1 MPLCYRFDFYNFSNT
16 TSYTQTLAASP
27 NKMTTRLL
35 TAVLFLTIIGC
46 NQKTDKRPETADC
59 KPYFP
64 FDKVEYYSIDFHE
77 SKLWELEE
85 KENKTNTEIRLLN
98 VLLKDKPDQIPDTV
112 EFNNLETLGFKK
124 KEIEKDKFQRLEKIF
139 CERKH
144 EEALY
149 TSCIAVYRDILI
161 FKRQNKTIGF
171 ARLCF
176 ECGDSI
182 IAGTDKDWSEFGQSG
197 DFQRLGA
204 ILEN

>member
-1 MPLCYRFDFYNFSNT
+1 
-16 TSYTQTLAASP
+16 
-27 NKMTTRLL
+27 MTTRLL
-35 TAVLFLTIIGC
+35 TIIFFLTTIGC
-46 NQKTDKRPETADC
+46 NQKTDKKSETTDC
-59 KPYFP
+59 NPYFT

-77 SKLWELEE
+77 SEIWKLEE
-85 KENKTNTEIRLLN
+85 KEIKTNPETRLLEI
-98 VLLKDKPDQIPDTV
+98 LLKDTPNQTSDTL
-112 EFNNLETLGFKK
+112 EFNDLETLGFKK
-124 KEIEKDKFQRLEKIF
+124 KEIEKNKLQRLEKIF

-144 EEALY
+144 EQALY
-149 TSCIAVYRDILI
+149 TSCISVYRDILI